1 MKKTLLLLCVFAA
14 PGLFAQ
20 SEDGGGPA
28 AGLPQGYRT
37 ITLGMGI
44 EELKEALRR
53 DTEAY
58 LFREDR
64 DVYLVPL
71 RNENYVETTG
81 RGFIKRGFFQLK
93 DASLFVISLELNP
106 DRMDYYSV
114 FTAFRERYGEPLSL
128 DPQKA
133 TWESETARVSIERP
147 LTVKYIDRAVFDAII
162 AESQAGESAQT
173 VLRENFLRDF

>member
-1 MKKTLLLLCVFAA
+1 MKKITLLLCLFVV

-20 SEDGGGPA
+20 NDEGTDPA
-28 AGLPQGYRT
+28 ADLPSGYRT

-44 EELKEALRR
+44 EELKEALRQ
-53 DTEAY
+53 DTETY
-58 LFREDR
+58 WFREDR
-64 DVYLVPL
+64 DVYFVPL

-93 DASLFVISLELNP
+93 DANLFVISLELNP

-114 FTAFRERYGEPLSL
+114 FTTFRSRYGEPASL

-133 TWESETARVSIERP
+133 IWESETVRVSIERS

-162 AESQAGESAQT
+162 AESQAGKSAET
-173 VLRENFLRDF
+173 VLRENFLNDF